1 MDYSYERQ
9 VEIHKVISDWAR
21 YTIERLQKSI
31 DKRRIGDTG
40 SLRYSQ
46 LYNLAA
52 LANGGVEAVKLEF
65 NYYGKF
71 LDMGVGRGQ
80 KIESVKSNREVYNLV
95 GGGRRPKQWFSK
107 TLWGEV
113 AALTELLSVKY
124 GVQGTKI
131 VKDAIEDRVRNYGGI
146 KESGI
151 SI

>member
-1 MDYSYERQ
+1 MDYSYARQ
-9 VEIHKVISDWAR
+9 TEIHKVISDWAR

-31 DKRRIGDTG
+31 DKRHIGDTG
-40 SLRYSQ
+40 SLRYSL
-46 LYNLAA
+46 LYHLAA
-52 LANGGVEAVKLEF
+52 LAGGGVESVKLEF

-124 GVQGTKI
+124 GDQGT
-131 VKDAIEDRVRNYGGI
+131 RMI
-146 KESGI
+146 KESIQQPI
-151 SI
+151 SLNL

>member
-31 DKRRIGDTG
+31 DKKHIGVTG
-40 SLRYSQ
+40 SLRYSL
-46 LYNLAA
+46 LYQLAA
-52 LANGGVEAVKLEF
+52 LANGGVESVKLEF

-95 GGGRRPKQWFSK
+95 GGGRKPKKWFSK

-124 GVQGTKI
+124 GDQGT
-131 VKDAIEDRVRNYGGI
+131 RMI
-146 KESGI
+146 KESI
-151 SI
+151 QQIIPINL